1 MSRNNEEQQD
11 KQRAAQVA
19 IEQIKERYGE
29 GSIMRFSEARA
40 MQVDTVPTGSISL
53 DIALGVKG
61 VPRGRVIEIFGPEAS
76 GKTTLAQ
83 HIIAEVQKQGGIAA
97 FIDA

>member
-1 MSRNNEEQQD
+1 MPPRSEEQQE

-53 DIALGVKG
+53 DIALGFQ
-61 VPRGRVIEIFGPEAS
+61 VIS
-76 GKTTLAQ
+76 
-83 HIIAEVQKQGGIAA
+83 
-97 FIDA
+97 